1 MKTYKLSFGSIA
13 ILKANLAEVIIDEGV
28 VMDMKVVEQYH
39 AFLTEKLE
47 IPMALL
53 INKKYSYT
61 YTFEAQKSIVNKDIV
76 KTLAVVTHAY
86 VSKLATDIL
95 INMNRDNGWNI
106 KMFKNREEALEWLE
120 NQA

>member
-28 VMDMKVVEQYH
+28 VMDMKMVEQYH

-47 IPMALL
+47 IPMSLL

-61 YTFEAQKSIVNKDIV
+61 YTFEAQKSIVNKDIM